1 MQLSILIPCY
11 NEGETISV
19 TQVTIRDYMAQHF
32 AALDYELIL
41 VNDGS
46 TDTTAQALERLA
58 DADPRVRAQHLPF
71 NQGRGAALRRGI
83 EVSRG
88 ERIICLDADLSY
100 DVAHIGDILRAF
112 ENRPPPDVVVVS
124 TYMRGGR
131 QQGVPFS
138 RLVVSRVANWI
149 LSGFFAGKV
158 KTVTCVVRGY
168 RGDLARA
175 LPLFEDDKEFHLEI
189 LRKLALV
196 DARIV
201 EIPGRLVWNTT
212 KLRPRRKT
220 NLAFYDS
227 ALQHVFYGLLIRPAQ
242 LFGFAA
248 LLLLS
253 IAAYE
258 SFMIALLVV
267 RGWMPAGN
275 LSQTLWLALSAAFR
289 HTPHSFFIAGL
300 ALLLGIQML
309 FFLVQFAIMSLQHR
323 ETLRNL
329 MALWE
334 QSARRRDSP

>member
-11 NEGETISV
+11 NEGETISA
-19 TQVTIRDYMAQHF
+19 TQAAIRDYMVQHCS
-32 AALDYELIL
+32 ALEYELIL

-46 TDTTAQALERLA
+46 TDATAQVLDRLA
-58 DADPRVRAQHLPF
+58 GADARVRAEHLPF

-88 ERIICLDADLSY
+88 RRIICLDADLSY

-112 ENRPPPDVVVVS
+112 ETQPPPDVVVVS
-124 TYMRGGR
+124 AYMRGGR

-138 RLVVSRVANWI
+138 RLVLSRMANWI
-149 LSGFFAGKV
+149 LAGFFAGKV

-175 LPLFEDDKEFHLEI
+175 LPLFERDKEFHLEI

-196 DARIV
+196 GARIV

-212 KLRPRRKT
+212 KHRPRRKT

-248 LLLLS
+248 ALLLLL
-253 IAAYE
+253 AAYE
-258 SFMIALLVV
+258 SFMIALLVARV
-267 RGWMPAGN
+267 WAPAGTWT
-275 LSQTLWLALSAAFR
+275 QTLWLALSTAFR
-289 HTPHSFFIAGL
+289 HTPHSFFIAAL

-309 FFLVQFAIMSLQHR
+309 FFLVQFAIMNLQHR

-334 QSARRRDSP
+334 QGARRKDSP